1 MQLGFAFSIFWG
13 QHLDKQYPCTSVAFH
28 APVTSTEGD
37 DLQGLL
43 LLFSLFVEVRV
54 A

>member
-43 LLFSLFVEVRV
+43 LLFSLLVEVRV